1 MMTVITI
8 VKPIRLVPAL
18 SRRMDCVQ
26 PEMSIFHD
34 FVHLFHVDLPSEPVH
49 LSLPG
54 TGIWTDCRVDRN
66 VYRLDRAEY
75 CVYNPVPQTEMA
87 GSQSCL
93 G

>member
-1 MMTVITI
+1 
-8 VKPIRLVPAL
+8 
-18 SRRMDCVQ
+18 
-26 PEMSIFHD
+26 
-34 FVHLFHVDLPSEPVH
+34 VDLPSEPVH

-54 TGIWTDCRVDRN
+54 TGIWTDRSVDRN